1 MKLAVVKDNGKVYQ
15 FCGDDAV
22 RPSLCLIQNL
32 KGQIYYI
39 ETKDVEIIDETD
51 KRYNEYKEWR
61 V

>member
-15 FCGDDAV
+15 YFGEDAC

-32 KGQIYYI
+32 KGLIYYI
-39 ETKDVEIIDETD
+39 ETKDVEIIEETD
-51 KRYNEYKEWR
+51 ARYNEYKEWR